1 MASTAIIHNH
11 PIHYK
16 HLLFCELAKKGLDFE
31 VLFTAASSSDRI
43 ETPLPERHQYF
54 YSIGYSG
61 PYEQAPK
68 WNTARS
74 VWRALNRI
82 RPRVVIISGWYDV
95 AGWTAWFW
103 ANLNG
108 AGSILWAES
117 NAFDLPRRSW
127 RELPKRLFVNRCN
140 SAHVF
145 GTLNRDYLQQLGMAR
160 SRIYT
165 GQAIVNT
172 ALFLNAPATQISKP
186 ESITLL
192 YCGRFSPEKNLPML
206 LRAFASLGQNAERP
220 RMTLKLIGYGPLE
233 DSLRQLANELGI
245 AGLVDFAGKVRQ
257 TELPQLFRAADA
269 LVLPSTRETW
279 GLVVNEAMLSG
290 LPVAVSDRCGC
301 AADLV
306 RPDTGWTF
314 SPFDEPGLTQLLVRI
329 AATPRDDLKKMGLAA
344 QLIAANYSPEN
355 CAEIVMKSVEELLGT
370 TGQSAILASA
380 QGSTN

>member
-1 MASTAIIHNH
+1 MAMVAIIHNH

-43 ETPLPERHQYF
+43 ETPLPEGRQYC
-54 YSIGYSG
+54 YSIGYPGS
-61 PYEQAPK
+61 YEQAPK

-74 VWRALNRI
+74 VWRALNRT

-95 AGWTAWFW
+95 AGWIGWLW
-103 ANLNG
+103 ANFNG
-108 AGSILWAES
+108 AGRILWAES
-117 NAFDLPRRSW
+117 NAFDHPRRSW
-127 RELPKRLFVNRCN
+127 RELPKRLFVSRCG

-145 GTLNRDYLQQLGMAR
+145 GSLNRDYLEKLGMAR
-160 SRIYT
+160 DRIYT

-206 LRAFASLGQNAERP
+206 LRGFARVGQNADEP
-220 RMTLKLIGYGPLE
+220 RMILKLIGYGPLE
-233 DSLRQLANELGI
+233 DSLRQLVDELGI
-245 AGLVDFAGKVRQ
+245 GKMVDFAGKVRQ
-257 TELPQLFRAADA
+257 TELPQLFRAGDV
-269 LVLPSTRETW
+269 LVLPSTREPW

-329 AATPRDDLKKMGLAA
+329 AATARDNLKKMGLAA
-344 QLIAANYSPEN
+344 QLIAAEYSPEK
-355 CAEIVMKSVEELLGT
+355 CAEIVIKTVEELLGT
-370 TGQSAILASA
+370 TGHSAILERA